1 MGLWK
6 RVSTLLFEQPPTF
19 LFVEHGKKVCRASEY
34 LLEVMEAFVKGED
47 ISSLKAE
54 VDRWEHEADQ
64 IKHQIRK
71 KLPRSDLFLPMA
83 RGDLMD
89 LLWQQDEIADKAQD
103 AVHLLSLL
111 PLSLPQDLRA
121 LWDRITAGLRGGQ
134 RAYCELVEH
143 LERHLK
149 GERQLAG
156 RMRELLA
163 EIGEEEHGV
172 STAEDRF
179 VEAIYRQRDLDA
191 FTKMHLVE
199 VARTV
204 GQVAGHMENAA
215 GRICLLFLG

>member
-1 MGLWK
+1 MGFWK
-6 RVSTLLFEQPPTF
+6 RVGALLFEQPPTA
-19 LFVEHGKKVCRASEY
+19 LFVEHGKKVCRATEH
-34 LLEVMEAFVKGED
+34 LLSVMEAFSRGED
-47 ISSLKAE
+47 ITPLKAE

-64 IKHQIRK
+64 IKHRIRR

-111 PLSLPQDLRA
+111 PLALPEDLREI
-121 LWDRITAGLRGGQ
+121 WDQIAEGVRKSRE
-134 RAYCELVEH
+134 AYCELVEALARH
-143 LERHLK
+143 LE

-179 VEAIYRQRDLDA
+179 VEAIYRQKDLDA

>member
-1 MGLWK
+1 MGFWK
-6 RVSTLLFEQPPTF
+6 RIGSLLFEQPPTV
-19 LFVEHGKKVCRASEY
+19 LFVEHGKKVCRATEY
-34 LLEVMEAFVKGED
+34 LLQVMEAFLHSQD
-47 ISSLKAE
+47 IASLKAE

-64 IKHQIRK
+64 VKHQIRR

-111 PLSLPQDLRA
+111 PLSLPDELREI
-121 LWDRITAGLRGGQ
+121 WGRITAGLRESQ
-134 RAYCELVEH
+134 RAYCELVEN

-149 GERQLAG
+149 GERQLAA

-179 VEAIYRQRDLDA
+179 VEAIYRQATLDP
-191 FTKMHLVE
+191 FTKIHLVE

>member
-1 MGLWK
+1 MGFWK
-6 RVSTLLFEQPPTF
+6 RVGTLLFAQPPTI
-19 LFVEHGKKVCRASEY
+19 LFVEHGKKVCRTTEC
-34 LLEVMEAFVKGED
+34 LLAMMEAFGRGED
-47 ISSLKAE
+47 VTPFKGE

-64 IKHQIRK
+64 VKHQIRR

-103 AVHLLSLL
+103 TVHLLSLL
-111 PLSLPQDLRA
+111 PLSLPSELRDI
-121 LWDRITAGLRGGQ
+121 WERIVTGLRKCQ
-134 RAYCELVEH
+134 RAYCELVKD

-149 GERQLAG
+149 GERQLVD

-163 EIGEEEHGV
+163 EIGDEEHGV
-172 STAEDRF
+172 STSEDEF
-179 VEAIYRQRDLDA
+179 VEAIYRQGSLDA
-191 FTKMHLVE
+191 FTKIHLVE

>member
-1 MGLWK
+1 MGFWK
-6 RVSTLLFEQPPTF
+6 RVGALLFEQPPTT
-19 LFVEHGKKVCRASEY
+19 LFVEHGKKVCRATEY
-34 LLEVMEAFVKGED
+34 LLLVMEAFAQGDDFV
-47 ISSLKAE
+47 SLKAE

-111 PLSLPQDLRA
+111 PLTLPQELGEIWSQIATGVR
-121 LWDRITAGLRGGQ
+121 RSQ
-134 RAYCELVEH
+134 RAYCELIES

-179 VEAIYRQRDLDA
+179 VEAIYRQRDMDA
-191 FTKMHLVE
+191 FTKIHLVE

>member
-1 MGLWK
+1 MGIL
-6 RVSTLLFEQPPTF
+6 RQVGALLFEQPPTF
-19 LFVEHGKKVCRASEY
+19 LFVEHGKKVCQAGER
-34 LLEVMEAFVKGED
+34 LLSVMEAFGRGED
-47 ISSLKAE
+47 VSSLKRE

-64 IKHQIRK
+64 VKHEIRRR
-71 KLPRSDLFLPMA
+71 LPRSDLFLPMA

-111 PLSLPQDLRA
+111 PLELPGELRDIWGEIA
-121 LWDRITAGLRGGQ
+121 AALRGSQ
-134 RAYCELVEH
+134 RAYCELIED

-149 GERQLAG
+149 GERQLAA

-163 EIGEEEHGV
+163 KIGEEEHGV
-172 STAEDRF
+172 SLAEDRF
-179 VEAIYRQRDLDA
+179 VEAIYRQADLDA
-191 FTKMHLVE
+191 FTKIHLVE

-204 GQVAGHMENAA
+204 GRVASHMENAA

>member
-1 MGLWK
+1 MGLWQ
-6 RVSTLLFEQPPTF
+6 RIGSVLFEQPPTA
-19 LFVEHGKKVCRASEY
+19 LFVEHGKRVCRATEY
-34 LLEVMEAFVKGED
+34 LLQVMDAFSRGED

-64 IKHQIRK
+64 MKHQIRK

-111 PLSLPQDLRA
+111 PLTLPQDLQA
-121 LWDRITAGLRGGQ
+121 IWDRIAAGVKRSR

-149 GERQLAG
+149 GERQLAE

-172 STAEDRF
+172 ATAEDRF
-179 VEAIYRQRDLDA
+179 VEAIYRQKDLDA
-191 FTKMHLVE
+191 FTKIHLVE